1 MIDGSVARPA
11 TPLAAVTHPDPY
23 PYYAGLVA
31 RTPLARDAGLGL
43 WVAASAEAVT
53 GVLTSER
60 CRVRPVEEPVP
71 KALVGTAVGEIF
83 SRLVRMND
91 GPRHAALKPTI
102 EAIVAAAR
110 GADATAQRWARRLG
124 EELTPSA
131 HPERLTHFA
140 SALAVSVM
148 AELIG
153 IPVDMVPAVT
163 RWTGPFV
170 RAMAPGADAET
181 IALGAGA
188 ASQLLELAHS
198 LPTSGD
204 GMLANLVG
212 QAPGDREAVI
222 ANAIGFLS
230 QAHDAT
236 AGLIGNTVV
245 ALSRMPELRATVRA
259 APGALARVVTEVA
272 RHDAPV
278 QNTRRFVAEDGIV
291 GGTQM
296 RAGDAILVLLAAAN
310 RDPAVN
316 ADPARFDHERIDPR
330 VFTFGLGPHACPG
343 AMLAVTIAAAAVGY
357 LLDAGIPLDDL
368 ATRVTYRSSPNAR
381 IPSFGAL

>member
-1 MIDGSVARPA
+1 MIDGPVAPPA

-23 PYYAGLVA
+23 PYYADLVA
-31 RTPLARDAGLGL
+31 RAPLARDETLGL

-53 GVLTSER
+53 SVLTSER
-60 CRVRPVEEPVP
+60 CRVRPLDEPVP
-71 KALVGTAVGEIF
+71 KALVGTAVGEVF

-91 GPRHAALKPTI
+91 GARHAALKPPI
-102 EAIVAAAR
+102 EATVAAAR

-124 EELTPSA
+124 EELTPA
-131 HPERLTHFA
+131 VHPERLTDLAF
-140 SALAVSVM
+140 ALAVSAI

-153 IPVDMVPAVT
+153 IPVEMVPAVA

-188 ASQLLELAHS
+188 ASQLLDLARS
-198 LPTSGD
+198 LPMNGE
-204 GMLANLVG
+204 GMLANLAG
-212 QAPGDREAVI
+212 QAPADREAVI

-259 APGALARVVTEVA
+259 APGTLPRVVAEVA

-291 GGTQM
+291 AGTAM

-310 RDPAVN
+310 RDPAAN
-316 ADPARFDHERIDPR
+316 ADPVRFDHERINPR

-343 AMLAVTIAAAAVGY
+343 AMLAVTIAAAGVGY
-357 LLDAGIPLDDL
+357 LLDAGIQLDDL
-368 ATRVTYRSSPNAR
+368 ATRVTYRPSPNAR